1 MMTRAFHHRR
11 KLGPSF
17 LMLSLLLH
25 VLLHQVTITQ
35 SAQLCP
41 ILFTFPLSPIKFT
54 SPSDNDDLAIP
65 DYIHLHRNLRGEN
78 NRSDSQMTTAAEELV
93 YARTNVGREQLSAS
107 IQAIKDYYYYDQPST
122 GVDSNFT
129 TEVEDQE
136 NIYFYVLNLK
146 SGFAEYHKSLQTIT
160 HENDVDKRKFCFM
173 VNQESGKVQNC
184 TSLNDMSLVPPCV
197 SISSLSAIYEKLSQP
212 TTNILLRMYIDS
224 IYYENGKHNIHEAY
238 LSNLEYLIDRYGG
251 STISD
256 SYEISVLNGVVAESA
271 AESLLSYF
279 HDYLERNF
287 IAILYTGNKYALD
300 FKSHFLSEAEK
311 VGMNAIS
318 FGYNDWNEKSL
329 SIALQKVK
337 QSNFRTIIIA
347 PQESQFAA
355 IEQLIAKAFEYGL
368 VGSDFLWICH
378 HYNSLSVELMKDAQ
392 SLSIVTADNE
402 DTTLSTFM
410 QGLGVFVPSVNKT
423 YFEGLHE
430 LIESDNSSIIDFC
443 QSDYENGQAFSD
455 ICDTADD
462 NKVGDVPH
470 ALIPSAFA
478 YDSTRASLN
487 GLMNSLSLSESIFQ
501 NVVEDDFVGMT
512 GNVSFNSLTHT
523 RSNGSMQFQMFN
535 FQKNEGSFHLVNTA
549 EDRGDNVWIKVT
561 NFQYADLSYDIP
573 AIEYG
578 VEEDKG
584 YIDSNLRK
592 ICISVASFGILVTL
606 YCMVKVWVY
615 KESDK
620 LALMQPL
627 FLFMICGTSLLR
639 YMTAIAIFIDD
650 GISFVSNEGM
660 VVTCALRFWPAAL
673 GQITCQ
679 FIYIVK
685 FILIENDV
693 NTSSRSNWMVV
704 LYYFPFCLMTIV
716 YIFLFYILVSVN
728 TAISW
733 SRENLLEDD
742 YGFVIVSEG
751 SCKLK
756 KELSF
761 RITVSIFIAALGVV
775 AVIIIGRRCKKTVSN
790 VDDFRFHDDFKRI
803 YYCSYFDSV
812 IFSAV
817 IFHSLLTWIFFA
829 DAGSNWFHS
838 RTYQTIRFMLIYLLA
853 AGNVHVIVYKNVRV
867 ISDLERKNNLANND
881 NNTAE
886 AVHQQTGEE
895 GLLRIGAATSI

>member
-1 MMTRAFHHRR
+1 MM
-11 KLGPSF
+11 L
-17 LMLSLLLH
+17 LLLLH

-35 SAQLCP
+35 SKQLCP

-54 SPSDNDDLAIP
+54 RSSDNDDVAIP
-65 DYIHLHRNLRGEN
+65 DYIYLHRNQRGEN
-78 NRSDSQMTTAAEELV
+78 NHSDSQLQTAAEELV

-107 IQAIKDYYYYDQPST
+107 IQAMKDYYNYRQPSA
-122 GVDSNFT
+122 GVTSNFT
-129 TEVEDQE
+129 TEVEEQQ

-146 SGFAEYHKSLQTIT
+146 SGFAEYHQSLQTIT
-160 HENDVDKRKFCFM
+160 HKNDVNKRKFCFM
-173 VNQESGKVQNC
+173 VNQENGKVQNC
-184 TSLNDMSLVPPCV
+184 TSLNDVSLVPPCV
-197 SISSLSAIYEKLSQP
+197 SISSLSAIYERRSQP
-212 TTNILLRMYIDS
+212 TTDILLRMYIDS
-224 IYYENGKHNIHEAY
+224 IYYENGRNNIHEEY
-238 LSNLEYLIDRYGG
+238 ISNLEYLIDLYGG
-251 STISD
+251 STSSD
-256 SYEISVLNGVVAESA
+256 SYKNSVLNGAVAELA
-271 AESLLSYF
+271 AESLVSYF

-287 IAILYTGNKYALD
+287 IAILFTGNKYALD
-300 FKSHFLSEAEK
+300 FKSHFLTEAKK
-311 VGMNAIS
+311 VGMNTIS
-318 FGYNDWNEKSL
+318 FGYNDWNDSSL

-347 PQESQFAA
+347 PQKSEFAA
-355 IEQLIAKAFEYGL
+355 IEHLIEKAFEYGL
-368 VGSDFLWICH
+368 VGSDYLWICH

-392 SLSIVTADNE
+392 SISIENENDE
-402 DTTLSTFM
+402 DTSLSTFM
-410 QGLGVFVPSVNKT
+410 QGLGLFVPSVNKT

-430 LIESDNSSIIDFC
+430 LSESGNSSIVDFC

-455 ICDTADD
+455 ICNTAAYT
-462 NKVGDVPH
+462 KVKDVPH

-487 GLMNSLSLSESIFQ
+487 GLMNPLSSSESIFQ
-501 NVVEDDFVGMT
+501 NVFEHDFVGMT
-512 GNVSFNSLTHT
+512 GNVSFDSLTHT
-523 RSNGSMQFQMFN
+523 RSNGSVQFQIFN
-535 FQKNEGSFHLVNTA
+535 FQKNKGPFHLVNTA
-549 EDRGDNVWIKVT
+549 EDSGDNVWTKLA
-561 NFQYADLSYDIP
+561 NYQYADLSYNIP
-573 AIEYG
+573 VIEYG

-584 YIDSNLRK
+584 YIDSNLRT
-592 ICISVASFGILVTL
+592 ICISVASCGILVTL

-620 LALMQPL
+620 LALIQPL

-660 VVTCALRFWPAAL
+660 IVACALRFWPAAL

-704 LYYFPFCLMTIV
+704 LYYFPFCLMAIV
-716 YIFLFYILVSVN
+716 YIFLFYILVSFN

-733 SRENLLEDD
+733 SRENLLVDE
-742 YGFVIVSEG
+742 YGFVIASEG

-756 KELSF
+756 KYFSI
-761 RITVSIFIAALGVV
+761 RMTVSIFIAALGVV
-775 AVIIIGRRCKKTVSN
+775 SVVIIGRRCKRTVSN

-812 IFSAV
+812 IFSVV
-817 IFHSLLTWIFFA
+817 IIHSLLTWIFLP
-829 DAGSNWFHS
+829 DSWFHS
-838 RTYQTIRFMLIYLLA
+838 RTYQMIRFMLIYLLA

-867 ISDLERKNNLANND
+867 ISDLERENNLANKD
-881 NNTAE
+881 SKTAE
-886 AVHQQTGEE
+886 AVCHETGEE
-895 GLLRIGAATSI
+895 GQLHIGTTTNI